1 MKKLSKLLALAAGLA
16 SLFVVGCSDI
26 SDESGTVSSSVNDI
40 TSNKK
45 DYSISLIG
53 ADGTP
58 LDLSTFGVNSE
69 ESLDRA
75 IVATNQDL
83 SSYKFY
89 LWGTDI
95 VDNNSS
101 ISPKKVTFTPSGTD
115 GTTGS
120 VTLDLKVS
128 NYKLVLAAVK
138 EDLGDESDYTKIT
151 PKALYIGYAN
161 VDLRNT
167 SSIKFYINS
176 DGLQET
182 GKVAIK
188 VVYDGLDAGGGT
200 WTTEHKTKVS
210 SNANYSIYAKILNR
224 ATGAVV
230 VGGTIESE
238 QISLSNTTF
247 FDVGADFGTSASP
260 TEVNPG
266 TYNFVVYF
274 KDKVNANKVYTYS
287 DMIIVLPNQTIN
299 ATVKVPDVIEY
310 VPSAPTD
317 LKVGYVTP
325 ATADIGTYNAVLT
338 WTDASKNE
346 SYFEVEIVD
355 LSEST
360 SYPNAAVTDDDKWSA
375 ALGGVTASKKVTYG
389 KDFYGNSTAGWVA
402 GSLQRNNNH
411 IVVKLSLGTPYIM
424 RVSAVNDAGRSETYA
439 YATYDLSETWTDG
452 DVYHAGAYA
461 AKPFALK
468 ELDFA
473 TTSHYAFTGSGT
485 SFTATDDTKVELYKA
500 KTAGASAPT
509 VTYTPV
515 TVERSDSS
523 AENYYTTLLAN
534 GTTYYLENDGTDTV
548 WDSTNDSS
556 ANPTTV
562 YTKTI
567 TPGTGGSTGCG
578 IVANLYRLTYNM
590 NGGTL
595 RIKASG
601 ADSFLET
608 KNPVVCYLTQDASAG
623 IPILEPYYPTN
634 AIFANQDFPSLVKEN
649 NAWTSWRKEVVEGDN
664 YDASNPVTLNGVT
677 HYKPGAYKDFKN
689 LDLYASYSVASAAVE
704 GYLDRMYNFIDDE
717 VAITIASVGTKVNS
731 HSYVVYNGTDA
742 ITLTYTFN
750 SALKVDLNADDD
762 TEDAGESITRTAFTY
777 SSLFATI
784 QATSDTTASGSGS
797 GRVDFTSGSC
807 SLNIGNLPGNK
818 KYRIT
823 VIGEYKGH
831 QYSYPIIIDLQDK
844 PTAP

>member
-53 ADGTP
+53 ADGKT

-69 ESLDRA
+69 ESSDRA
-75 IVATNQDL
+75 IVATNQNL

-95 VDNNSS
+95 VNNSP
-101 ISPKKVTFTPSGTD
+101 ITPKKVAFTASGTD

-128 NYKLVLAAVK
+128 NYKLVLAAVN
-138 EDLGDESDYTKIT
+138 EDLGETVADYTTIT

-176 DGLQET
+176 DGLQGT

-188 VVYDGLDAGGGT
+188 VLYDGLATGETGATKPYGT
-200 WTTEHKTKVS
+200 WTVAHKTKVS
-210 SNANYSIYAKILNR
+210 SSENYTIYAKILNR

-230 VGGTIESE
+230 VGGTTDDDRT
-238 QISLSNTTF
+238 ISLDNAKF
-247 FDVGADFGTSASP
+247 FDDGTDFGTDAAPQSV
-260 TEVNPG
+260 EPG

-274 KDKVNANKVYTYS
+274 MDKVNANKVYTYS
-287 DMIIVLPNQTIN
+287 DMIIVLPNQTIKT
-299 ATVKVPDVIEY
+299 TVKVPDVIEY
-310 VPSAPTD
+310 VPAAPTA

-338 WTDASKNE
+338 WTDASNNE
-346 SYFEVEIVD
+346 SYFEVDIVD
-355 LSEST
+355 LSKST
-360 SYPNAAVTDDDKWSA
+360 AYPTAAVTDKDKWEA
-375 ALGGVTASKKVTYG
+375 ALPGVPDNKKITYG

-411 IVVKLSLGTPYIM
+411 IAVKLSLGTPYMM
-424 RVSAVNDAGRSETYA
+424 RISAVNDAGRSETYA
-439 YATYDLSETWTDG
+439 YASYDLSETWSDG
-452 DVYHAGAYA
+452 DAYHSGSYA
-461 AKPFALK
+461 AKPFAIK

-473 TTSHYAFTGSGT
+473 ADSHYAFTGSGT
-485 SFTATDDTKVELYKA
+485 SFTATDGTKVELYKA
-500 KTAGASAPT
+500 KAD
-509 VTYTPV
+509 TY
-515 TVERSDSS
+515 
-523 AENYYTTLLAN
+523 
-534 GTTYYLENDGTDTV
+534 
-548 WDSTNDSS
+548 
-556 ANPTTV
+556 
-562 YTKTI
+562 
-567 TPGTGGSTGCG
+567 G

-595 RIKASG
+595 RIKPVSP
-601 ADSFLET
+601 DTFLQT
-608 KNPVVCYLTQDASAG
+608 TNPVVCYLTQDATDG
-623 IPILEPYYPTN
+623 IKILSPYFPIN
-634 AIFANQDFPSLVKEN
+634 ATYADQDFPSLVKDKN
-649 NAWTSWRKEVVEGDN
+649 PWTSWRKNVVEGDN
-664 YDASNPVTLNGVT
+664 YDATHPETVGGVT
-677 HYKPGAYKDFKN
+677 HYTPGAYKDFKN
-689 LDLYASYSVASAAVE
+689 LDLYASYSVASAVVE

-731 HSYVVYNGTDA
+731 HSYVVYNGISQ

-750 SALKVDLNADDD
+750 NTLKVDLNGNGD
-762 TEDAGESITRTAFTY
+762 TSDEGESITRTAFDY

-831 QYSYPIIIDLQDK
+831 QYSYPIIIDLQD
-844 PTAP
+844 APPAP